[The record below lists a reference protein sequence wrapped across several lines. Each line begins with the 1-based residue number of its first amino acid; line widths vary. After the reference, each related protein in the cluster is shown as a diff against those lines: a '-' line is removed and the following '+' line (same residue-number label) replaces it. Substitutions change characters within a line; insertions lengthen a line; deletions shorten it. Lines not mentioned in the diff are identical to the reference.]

1 MLKVSQMET
10 PKLNVDLWG
19 INYSPEPLGI
29 AVYSTQ
35 LCEYLTAN
43 GHQVRATTGFP
54 YYPSWQ
60 KMQDG
65 VFATDTVSGVPVRRC
80 WLYVPAKATTIRR
93 ILHELSFAFTSFL
106 RQLFSRRPDVYVVV
120 SPPLLL
126 GLCAVIISAI
136 KQAPFVFWVQDLQPD
151 AAIKLGMIKHQLLVQ
166 IALWIEAFVYSK
178 AACVI
183 GISKEMSAEIQDK
196 GVPEWKV
203 FTVPNWMSE
212 PFQDDQV
219 EAGRFRLKHG
229 MAADIPLVSYCGN
242 IGVKQD
248 LEFVVEAA
256 KILAIDHAA
265 QFVICG
271 DGTQK
276 LKLQEVIES
285 YRLTNIKL
293 LPVLEPEDYWSLL
306 VDSDVCLVT
315 LKSGTGASF
324 LPSKLLNILAVGRP
338 VLTNADSGSALYQAV
353 SSGGFGHAVDSDPK
367 SMANE
372 IMQLLAEPARMAGM
386 RESGRNYV
394 QQYSKERIL
403 DGLIER
409 LTGLCEPHRKKSTIL
424 NKDAI

>member
-1 MLKVSQMET
+1 MKT
-10 PKLNVDLWG
+10 PSLDIDVWG
-19 INYSPEPLGI
+19 INYHPEPLGI
-29 AVYSTQ
+29 SVYSTQ
-35 LCEYLTAN
+35 MCEYLASK
-43 GHQVRATTGFP
+43 GHRVRATTGFP
-54 YYPSWQ
+54 YYPTWR

-65 VFATDTVSGVPVRRC
+65 VFVNDTISGVPVRRC
-80 WLYVPAKATTIRR
+80 WLYVPAKATTNRR

-151 AAIKLGMIKHQLLVQ
+151 AAIKLGMIKHQFLVR
-166 IALWIEAFVYSK
+166 IALWIEALVYSK

-183 GISKEMSAEIQDK
+183 GISNDMSTAIQDK

-203 FTVPNWMSE
+203 LTVPNWISE
-212 PFQDDQV
+212 PFQNDQV

-229 MAADIPLVSYCGN
+229 MAANTPLVSYCGN

-256 KILAIDHAA
+256 KLLAADHPA

-276 LKLQEVIES
+276 LKLQEVIDS
-285 YRLTNIKL
+285 YQLTNIKL
-293 LPVLEPEDYWSLL
+293 LPVLETDDYWSLL

-367 SMANE
+367 SMANG
-372 IMQLLAEPARMAGM
+372 IMQLLAEPASMARM
-386 RESGRNYV
+386 RESGRLYV
-394 QQYSKERIL
+394 QQYAKERIL

-409 LTGLCEPHRKKSTIL
+409 LNGLCGPPSKESTIL
-424 NKDAI
+424 NKDAV